1 MSSPPSPSP
10 SPSPAPRDSRFVR
23 LARACN
29 RHRWRTFGA
38 WVLALVVVQLLAS
51 AVGTK
56 QISSFRLPG
65 TESQRAY
72 DLLAE
77 HFPAAKGDTD
87 QVVFRARTGTL
98 SDPATKARIQAAL
111 EDVDAAGSVARV
123 DSPFSPGGR
132 LTKDRRIGVATITYT
147 KSTNDLKPATLED
160 VEHRAFTARSPALQ
174 VEHGGPGAEVV
185 RFANSQGPSE
195 FVGILAAAVVL
206 LITFGSLV
214 AAGLPL
220 VATLLALG
228 TTLGVI
234 TLISHLVDTPDFAT
248 QLASLIGLG
257 VGIDYALFV
266 VTRFR
271 AEVRNGRDRDEAIEM
286 AIDTAGRTVMF
297 AAITVVIALLGLLLL
312 GLSFMHGVALG
323 AATAVLATMFAALT
337 IIPALIGGSGN
348 FIDGV
353 LTEFDAR
360 SGFRFWGTK
369 RRLPIPGSA
378 RRARRAARRERRRAD
393 GAGWERWSRAVQRRP
408 WLAVGVSVTLL
419 ILLALPA
426 TNLRLGSSDAGVDP
440 PGSTTR
446 NAYHL
451 IAEGFGAGTNGSFL
465 LVAELARTGDKAA
478 ADRIAQAV
486 RADPDFTFVAPPAI
500 APDGKVATITA
511 YPRTGPQE
519 QATTDALDRLRDDV
533 VPAVEGRTGAQVEV
547 GGFTASNEDFSSVVA
562 SKLPLFVGVVI
573 LFSALLLLAVF
584 RSVVIPIK
592 AALMNLLSIG
602 AALGFV
608 TLIFQEG
615 HGAGLLGIGTGPIES
630 FVPVLMFA
638 IVFGLS
644 MDYEVFLISRVHEE
658 WERTHDASRSVARGL
673 QTTGRVITAAASIMI
688 LVFAS
693 FALGDDRVIKLFG
706 IGLASAVFFDA
717 VIIRCLLVPALMEL
731 FGRRAWWLP
740 SWLDRRLPRLA
751 IEAPE
756 HRPPATGEPVP
767 DPA

>member
-1 MSSPPSPSP
+1 MRSPSRP
-10 SPSPAPRDSRFVR
+10 DSRFVR
-23 LARACN
+23 LARLCN

-38 WVLALVVVQLLAS
+38 WLLTLVAIQAIAS
-51 AVGTK
+51 GVGTK
-56 QISSFRLPG
+56 EISSFRLPG

-72 DLLAE
+72 DLLSA

-98 SDPATKARIQAAL
+98 R
-111 EDVDAAGSVARV
+111 DAANRSRIDSALKKVAASKNV
-123 DSPFSPGGR
+123 ATVESPFSSGGQV
-132 LTKDRRIGVATITYT
+132 TKDGRIGVASLTYT
-147 KSTNDLKPATLED
+147 KSTNDLKPKTLENIEND
-160 VEHRAFTARSPALQ
+160 AFSARSASLQ
-174 VEHGGPGAEVV
+174 VEHGGPGAEIV

-195 FVGILAAAVVL
+195 FVGILAAMVVL

-220 VATLLALG
+220 LATLLALG

-271 AEVRNGRDRDEAIEM
+271 AEVRNGLDRDEAIEM

-312 GLSFMHGVALG
+312 GLSFMQGVALG

-353 LTEFDAR
+353 VHEFDAR
-360 SGFRFWGTK
+360 GGYRFWGMK
-369 RRLPIPGSA
+369 RRLRIPG
-378 RRARRAARRERRRAD
+378 AARRDRRAVRRDRRRAD
-393 GAGWERWSRAVQRRP
+393 GAGWARWSQAVQRRP
-408 WLAVGVSVTLL
+408 WLAVGVSLLLL
-419 ILLALPA
+419 IGLALPA
-426 TNLRLGSSDAGVDP
+426 THLRLGSSDAGVDP

-446 NAYHL
+446 DAYHL
-451 IAEGFGAGTNGSFL
+451 IAQGFGAGTNGSFL
-465 LVAELARTGDKAA
+465 LVAQLPTKNDKAA
-478 ADRIAQAV
+478 ADRIAATV
-486 RADPDFTFVAPPAI
+486 RADKDFTFVAPPAVS
-500 APDGKVATITA
+500 PDGAVATINA
-511 YPRTGPQE
+511 NPRTGPQDK
-519 QATTDALDRLRDDV
+519 ATTDTLKRLRDDV
-533 VPAVEGRTGAQVEV
+533 VPGLEQQTGARIEV
-547 GGFTASNEDFSSVVA
+547 GGFTASNEDFSKVVA
-562 SKLPLFVGVVI
+562 GKLPLFVGVVV

-584 RSVVIPIK
+584 RSVIIPIK

-658 WERTHDASRSVARGL
+658 WEKSRDASAAVARGL
-673 QTTGRVITAAASIMI
+673 QTTGKVITAAASIMV

-706 IGLASAVFFDA
+706 LGLASAVFFDA

-751 IEAPE
+751 IEAPHEE
-756 HRPPATGEPVP
+756 HADRPHEPVP
-767 DPA
+767 EPA

>member
-1 MSSPPSPSP
+1 MPSTSL
-10 SPSPAPRDSRFVR
+10 PASRFVR
-23 LARACN
+23 LARLCN
-29 RHRWRTFGA
+29 RHRWRTFGV
-38 WVLALVVVQLLAS
+38 WLLALVVVQLIAS
-51 AVGTK
+51 NVGAK

-72 DLLAE
+72 DLLAK

-87 QVVFRARTGTL
+87 QLVFRARSGTL
-98 SDPATKARIQAAL
+98 NDRPLRAGIDAAL
-111 EDVDAAGSVARV
+111 KKVAAAGAVARV
-123 DSPFSPGGR
+123 ESPFSSGGQ
-132 LTKDRRIGVATITYT
+132 LTRDRRIGVASVTYT
-147 KSTNDLKPATLED
+147 KSTNDIKPKTLEKI
-160 VEHRAFTARSPALQ
+160 EKAAFTARSAELQ

-185 RFANSQGPSE
+185 RSENSQGPSE
-195 FVGILAAAVVL
+195 FIGILAAAIVL
-206 LITFGSLV
+206 LITFGSLI

-234 TLISHLVDTPDFAT
+234 TLISHLVDTPDFAS

-257 VGIDYALFV
+257 VGIDYSLFV

-271 AEVRNGRDRDEAIEM
+271 AEVRGGRDREEAIEM
-286 AIDTAGRTVMF
+286 AVDTAGRTVMF

-312 GLSFMHGVALG
+312 GLSFMQGVALG

-348 FIDGV
+348 FLDGV
-353 LTEFDAR
+353 LREFDAR
-360 SGFRFWGTK
+360 GGFRFWRTK
-369 RRLPIPGSA
+369 RRVPIPGRRWRAA
-378 RRARRAARRERRRAD
+378 RGARRERKRAD
-393 GAGWERWSRAVQRRP
+393 GAGWERWSHAVQRHP
-408 WLAVGVSVTLL
+408 WIAAGVALVVL
-419 ILLALPA
+419 IGLALPA

-446 NAYHL
+446 NAYRL
-451 IAEGFGAGTNGSFL
+451 IADGFGAGTNGSFL
-465 LVAELARTGDKAA
+465 LVAQLADRGDKPAVA
-478 ADRIAQAV
+478 RIVAAV
-486 RADPDFTFVAPPAI
+486 RADRDFTFVAPPAVS
-500 APDGKVATITA
+500 PDGKVATVTA

-519 QATTDALDRLRDDV
+519 KATTDTLTRLRERV
-533 VPAVEGRTGAQVEV
+533 LPPIERQTGSRVEV
-547 GGFTASNEDFSSVVA
+547 GGFTASNEDFSNVVA
-562 SKLPLFVGVVI
+562 GKLPLFVGVVV

-584 RSVVIPIK
+584 RSVIIPIK
-592 AALMNLLSIG
+592 AAVMNLLSIG

-608 TLIFQEG
+608 TLVFQEG
-615 HGAGLLGIGTGPIES
+615 RGAGLLGIGTGPIES

-658 WERTHDASRSVARGL
+658 WERTRDASGAVARGL
-673 QTTGRVITAAASIMI
+673 QTTGSVITAAASIMI

-706 IGLASAVFFDA
+706 LGLASAVLFDA
-717 VIIRCLLVPALMEL
+717 VIIRCLLVPALMEI

-751 IEAPE
+751 IEAE
-756 HRPPATGEPVP
+756 RRPHAPAEPAP